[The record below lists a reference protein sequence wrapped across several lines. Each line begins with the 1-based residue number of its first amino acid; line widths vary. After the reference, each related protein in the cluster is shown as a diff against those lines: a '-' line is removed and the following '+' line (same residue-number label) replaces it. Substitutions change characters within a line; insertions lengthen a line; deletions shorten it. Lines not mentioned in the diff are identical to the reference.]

1 MSDEQPN
8 AGRESEGR
16 AESQGLSGRDLIGVG
31 GMLSGAV
38 VGGLVIGLLIDS
50 WAGTRP
56 VFVLIG
62 IGLGIV
68 LGALGF
74 WARVRDALRD

>member
-8 AGRESEGR
+8 ADRGPE
-16 AESQGLSGRDLIGVG
+16 GLSGRDLIGVG

-38 VGGLVIGLLIDS
+38 VGGLVLGLLVDH
-50 WAGTRP
+50 WVGTSP

-62 IGLGIV
+62 IGLGV
-68 LGALGF
+68 VFGAVGF
-74 WARVRDALRD
+74 WVRVRDALHD